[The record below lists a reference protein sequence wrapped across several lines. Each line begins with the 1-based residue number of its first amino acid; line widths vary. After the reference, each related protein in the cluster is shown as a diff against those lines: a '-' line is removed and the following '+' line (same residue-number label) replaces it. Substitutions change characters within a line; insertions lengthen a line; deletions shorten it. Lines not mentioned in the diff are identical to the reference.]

1 MSNEESKQISIGGNI
16 LSIERGIATVYE
28 KDNVESLS
36 LITLVSG
43 DRNITVGKLRELI
56 NNELASK
63 GISREI
69 NSSEIIEVTDKFNI
83 SINNDEMKLKFVCE
97 DQVVD
102 FIASLNMMILNKKFK
117 IEKWG
122 QRMYQRDFKF
132 EDHIP
137 TQETEDEEPPHQD
150 EEH

>member
-1 MSNEESKQISIGGNI
+1 MSNVESKQISIGGNI
-16 LSIERGIATVYE
+16 LSIEKGIATVYE

-43 DRNITVGKLRELI
+43 DKNITVGRLRELI

-83 SINNDEMKLKFVCE
+83 NINNDEMKLKFVCE

-102 FIASLNMMILNKKFK
+102 FIARLNMMILNKKFK
-117 IEKWG
+117 KEK
-122 QRMYQRDFKF
+122 
-132 EDHIP
+132 
-137 TQETEDEEPPHQD
+137 
-150 EEH
+150 